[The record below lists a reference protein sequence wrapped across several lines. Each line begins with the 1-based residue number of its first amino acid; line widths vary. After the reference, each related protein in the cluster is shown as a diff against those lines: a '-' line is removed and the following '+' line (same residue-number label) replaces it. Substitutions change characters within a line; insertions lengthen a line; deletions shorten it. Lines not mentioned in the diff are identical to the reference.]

1 MSLFYLFLLQQQVYE
16 VKLEDGNVFVKHAGR
31 LSLEPLPAE
40 QKESWRT
47 SAETETIPNIPQPH
61 LPLSAELRITA
72 KRIGLKKKE

>member
-40 QKESWRT
+40 QKES
-47 SAETETIPNIPQPH
+47 
-61 LPLSAELRITA
+61 
-72 KRIGLKKKE
+72 